1 MPYIRINSNWIK
13 DFNIRRR
20 TTKLLE
26 ENMVGKLSEI
36 ALSNI
41 IFWYISSG
49 RGNKRKKLTNGTT
62 SN

>member
-41 IFWYISSG
+41 IF
-49 RGNKRKKLTNGTT
+49 
-62 SN
+62 